1 MRTVVVL
8 LSTDFNE
15 EDLVEDDL
23 VEDKADSSVS
33 MSTP

>member
-8 LSTDFNE
+8 LSTDFDE